1 MKEFLATWK
10 QFWLF
15 YCSVGYAGKQ
25 WCLRAP
31 EFSYS
36 CVFAGWC
43 CSATVNQIWSNDTKS
58 KELKKKMIRWVFNPN
73 SYFENLLWII
83 LESVAWVESLCVH
96 TVEKDAELSIHTF
109 RKTLYLFLSDIT
121 LTLWWLPACV
131 ASFPVD
137 RKMEECFYLFTKTSL
152 TAWFWTIGVWQV
164 PFSC

>member
-1 MKEFLATWK
+1 MESYMKEFLATWK
-10 QFWLF
+10 QFWVF

-36 CVFAGWC
+36 WVIGNC
-43 CSATVNQIWSNDTKS
+43 QSNLKQWHQKQRTK
-58 KELKKKMIRWVFNPN
+58 KKKMIRWVFNPN
-73 SYFENLLWII
+73 SHFENLLWII
-83 LESVAWVESLCVH
+83 LESVEWVESLC
-96 TVEKDAELSIHTF
+96 EKDAELSIHTF

-121 LTLWWLPACV
+121 LTLWWLPARV

-137 RKMEECFYLFTKTSL
+137 RKMEVCFYLFTKTSL
-152 TAWFWTIGVWQV
+152 TAWFWTIRVWQV